1 MQSSSSLLCR
11 RPRISFRAAAAR
23 ARASRADGNSLRIL
37 GLDDDDDTSLA
48 SVKKAFKKK
57 IKLIHPDVN
66 KDPSSTASAE
76 ALIKAYN
83 DVVSSLKEEEGEE
96 GEGEGE
102 GETLQQPRNPFLDP
116 RSEALYV
123 FVNDAYCRGKAGC
136 PAWCCCVRTCPE
148 AFEFD
153 EDTGRATTTTRGMV
167 DSQVLDSHQLWEAV
181 GQCPTETL
189 HFVTKDQL
197 DWLLELQEQAKLDL
211 HF

>member
-1 MQSSSSLLCR
+1 M
-11 RPRISFRAAAAR
+11 
-23 ARASRADGNSLRIL
+23 
-37 GLDDDDDTSLA
+37 A

-83 DVVSSLKEEEGEE
+83 DVVSSLKEEE
-96 GEGEGE
+96 EGEGE

-197 DWLLELQEQAKLDL
+197 DWLLELQEQAKGFLADQEVVRQEIDYL
-211 HF
+211 LSVAAFENKRYNPS

>member
-1 MQSSSSLLCR
+1 M
-11 RPRISFRAAAAR
+11 
-23 ARASRADGNSLRIL
+23 
-37 GLDDDDDTSLA
+37 A

-57 IKLIHPDVN
+57 IKLIHPDVS

-83 DVVSSLKEEEGEE
+83 DVVGSLKE
-96 GEGEGE
+96 EGEGE
-102 GETLQQPRNPFLDP
+102 GETLKQPQTNPFLDP
-116 RSEALYV
+116 RSEALHV
-123 FVNDAYCRGKAGC
+123 FVNDAYCRGEAGC

-153 EDTGRATTTTRGMV
+153 EDTGRARTTSRGMV
-167 DSQVLDSHQLWEAV
+167 DSQVLDSHQLWVAV

-197 DWLLELQEQAKLDL
+197 DWLLELQEQAKGFLADQEVVRQEIDYL
-211 HF
+211 LSVAAFENKRYNPS